1 MNRNAFCSDFSSVYS
16 FICSCTD
23 VHLFPLLCSLKV
35 AVLIMFKE
43 KLSMSLCMEGWIFT
57 SYIIPNIHCLWATK
71 RRRRRQSVMLKQ
83 RCKKSAAYQLISIV
97 RQWYCM
103 HNNFL
108 GNCNKGLASE
118 TELRIVMLVPE
129 ILKTWKTIY
138 GKLEMQN
145 KSSSWC
151 LRFPFH
157 HCKHQTV
164 PSHLINTPFLL
175 PYTTCP
181 FLFPEPTLPHVF
193 ALL

>member
-1 MNRNAFCSDFSSVYS
+1 MNVCWRNAFCSVYS

-23 VHLFPLLCSLKV
+23 VHLFPLWCTMTV

-43 KLSMSLCMEGWIFT
+43 KLSMSLCMEDWIFT
-57 SYIIPNIHCLWATK
+57 SYIIPNTHGLWATK
-71 RRRRRQSVMLKQ
+71 RRRRRQSVMLKQAMQ

-108 GNCNKGLASE
+108 GSCNKGLASCSWQKSWSRGKQFVE
-118 TELRIVMLVPE
+118 SWKCKINLRAC
-129 ILKTWKTIY
+129 
-138 GKLEMQN
+138 G
-145 KSSSWC
+145 S
-151 LRFPFH
+151 RFPFH
-157 HCKHQTV
+157 PCEHWIV
-164 PSHLINTPFLL
+164 PSHLNNTPFLL